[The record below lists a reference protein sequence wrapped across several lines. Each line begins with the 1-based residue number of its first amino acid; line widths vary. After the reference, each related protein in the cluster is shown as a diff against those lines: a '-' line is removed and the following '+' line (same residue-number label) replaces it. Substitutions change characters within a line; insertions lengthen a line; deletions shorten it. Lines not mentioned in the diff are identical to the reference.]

1 MSRSIAVIG
10 GGNGALAVAGAAA
23 IAGHRVALWD
33 RYLEDH
39 AELIA
44 RPEITLTGRIEG
56 IGRIERPIDDLAATI
71 ADAELIEVVVPGFA
85 LAWVATAL
93 LPLVSPG
100 QKVLLHPGGSG
111 GTLEV
116 AHLWRDAEAD
126 RGVVIGMTDT
136 LAYAARAVGPTEVH
150 IHAEKR
156 WVMVSALDPQAT
168 ESLMSV
174 VGEVHSQAHAAAS
187 TMEIAL
193 ANLNPVIHPPITLLN
208 AGRIDA
214 GQGFSLYGDGVGMS
228 VASLIDAL
236 DRERVTLAAGLGV
249 PAVSLH
255 EWVERAYGVR
265 ADDTSA
271 LFEELD
277 REVYGGL
284 LAPASLDT
292 RYLTED
298 VPLGLAV
305 TVELAAEA
313 GIDVPVT
320 ESVVRLARVVLNR
333 VTAVEGVG

>member
-1 MSRSIAVIG
+1 MTRSIAVIG
-10 GGNGALAVAGAAA
+10 AGNGALAVAGAAA
-23 IAGHRVALWD
+23 LAGHRVSLWD
-33 RYLEDH
+33 RYLDEH
-39 AELIA
+39 PELIERA
-44 RPEITLTGRIEG
+44 EITLTGRLEG
-56 IGRIERPIDDLAATI
+56 VGRIQRPVDDLAVTV

-85 LAWVATAL
+85 LAWVTSTL
-93 LPLVSPG
+93 LPLVSAG
-100 QKVLLHPGGSG
+100 QTVLLHPGGSG

-116 AHLWRDAEAD
+116 AHLWRDAEAE
-126 RGVVIGMTDT
+126 RGVILGMTDT
-136 LAYAARAVGPTEVH
+136 LAYAARAMGPTAVH

-156 WVMVSALDPQAT
+156 WVMVSALDPRSTDALLAVVQDVHPQARP
-168 ESLMSV
+168 
-174 VGEVHSQAHAAAS
+174 AAS
-187 TMEIAL
+187 PMEIAL

-214 GQGFSLYGDGVGMS
+214 GQAFSLYGEGVGMS

-236 DRERVTLAAGLGV
+236 DRERLALASGLGV

-255 EWVERAYGVR
+255 EWVDRAYGVR
-265 ADDTSA
+265 ADDTGA
-271 LFEELD
+271 LFAELD

-284 LAPASLDT
+284 PAPTSLDT

-298 VPLGLAV
+298 IPLGLAV

-333 VTAVEGVG
+333 VTARG